1 MVEVSDC
8 LANSVESGL
17 VDDILVG
24 LGVLS
29 GQLVL
34 HWETV
39 AVEVKL
45 SSVAWARGA
54 LGYGLVGH
62 AVSDVLARGR
72 ACLYTHRFLE
82 RKRKVGEVLEVEVR
96 VVFDDGVMTAEA
108 PTRLDRRKKLSWVA
122 VRPGI

>member
-39 AVEVKL
+39 SVEVKL